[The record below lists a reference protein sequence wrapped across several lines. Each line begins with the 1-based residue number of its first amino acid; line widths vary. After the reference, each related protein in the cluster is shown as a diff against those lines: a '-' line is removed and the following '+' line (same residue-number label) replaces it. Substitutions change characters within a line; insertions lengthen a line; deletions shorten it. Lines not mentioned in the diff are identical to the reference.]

1 MRGGGEWGAYP
12 ETRNDLA
19 HERSTNPAGPS
30 GPARR
35 RALVLSEAADLLPDS
50 P

>member
-12 ETRNDLA
+12 ETRNDVA

-35 RALVLSEAADLLPDS
+35 VLVLSEAADLPPDG